1 MSNDP
6 AASPPIKHASK
17 KAKHLSK
24 EFAAT
29 VISLVTTA
37 LGVVL
42 ALAWNSALT
51 GLFAEIIESPGGK
64 VVALFVYAVIVTIIG
79 VIVIMSLTRFAERID
94 AEPLEFKYPVRP
106 KVDDDGE

>member
-1 MSNDP
+1 MSKDP
-6 AASPPIKHASK
+6 SASPIQHVSK
-17 KAKHLSK
+17 KAGHLSK

-51 GLFAEIIESPGGK
+51 GLFAEVIDSPGGK
-64 VVALFVYAVIVTIIG
+64 VVALFVYAILVTIIG
-79 VIVIMSLTRFAERID
+79 VIVIMSLSRFAERID
-94 AEPLEFKYPVRP
+94 AEPLEFKYPVKP
-106 KVDDDGE
+106 KGEEQE